1 MHGNVPLWKLGV
13 MKSISLFTAFVL
25 IGTTQIHG
33 QSLGVAN
40 KAFDESY
47 DASGKPFAK
56 NPNSKI
62 EGSEVLN
69 EKWGRGNVTM
79 TRNKSYN
86 NAELQF
92 NIATQQLLFKKDE
105 TIFAFG
111 DNVLSFTM
119 EYELN
124 GKMVSV
130 YFKNNYPAY
139 GTQTNASFYQV
150 LNEGK
155 NADLLKFYFKKK
167 EERYEYNQPY
177 KLVYA
182 DETTWYVFNKSNAKM
197 IPIKTNMADIAK
209 NYEANWTDINSRFQP
224 KNKKH
229 LSEEEMLQLFKMI
242 DQ

>member
-1 MHGNVPLWKLGV
+1 MLGAVPLWKPDA
-13 MKSISLFTAFVL
+13 MKPFSLFAAFVI
-25 IGTTQIHG
+25 IGSTQIHA
-33 QSLGVAN
+33 QSLGVSN

-56 NPNSKI
+56 NPNSKV

-69 EKWGRGNVTM
+69 EKWGKGNVKM

-105 TIFAFG
+105 AVFAFG
-111 DNVLSFTM
+111 DNVLAFTM
-119 EYELN
+119 DYELN
-124 GKMVSV
+124 GKTVSV

-139 GTQTNASFYQV
+139 GAQTNASFYQV
-150 LNEGK
+150 MNEGK

-177 KLVYA
+177 KLVYT
-182 DETTWYVFNKSNAKM
+182 DETTWYVFNKANTRM
-197 IPIKTNMADIAK
+197 IQIKTSLADIEK
-209 NYEANWTDINSRFQP
+209 NYEANWSDINSKFQP

-229 LSEEEMLQLFKMI
+229 LSEEEMLQLFKI
-242 DQ
+242 LD